1 MTNRW
6 IWCLRCHASYQEK
19 RDKEQWLCPE
29 CEKRIAINYQK
40 VIEEMS
46 EVSKQEAM
54 EFAGMDSPKM
64 ARSKSEQWRQFADI
78 VEDHIGNYAIVQYG
92 DFPDKTIAKYNL
104 EKIKGKLEA
113 YVDRIGRGAR
123 GQDEAIRDAIKIS
136 HFGCYLYAV
145 LTKGDAQADLE

>member
-1 MTNRW
+1 MERKFT
-6 IWCLRCHASYQEK
+6 E
-19 RDKEQWLCPE
+19 EE
-29 CEKRIAINYQK
+29 
-40 VIEEMS
+40 IESS
-46 EVSKQEAM
+46 EAER
-54 EFAGMDSPKM
+54 PPM

-123 GQDEAIRDAIKIS
+123 GQDESIRDAIKIS
-136 HFGCYLYAV
+136 HFGAYLYAV